1 MAITKERTEE
11 IVIGD
16 LQEAQHLFERDSSY
30 LKIIGEH
37 YGADI
42 SGRGNMIRIKGEE
55 EDV

>member
-30 LKIIGEH
+30 L
-37 YGADI
+37 
-42 SGRGNMIRIKGEE
+42 
-55 EDV
+55 